1 MANAKYY
8 ILNEALEDCPVCVPG
23 EMYCAGVQLA
33 KGYWRDEE
41 KTNANFITHPR
52 TGDRIYRTGDLGRYL
67 PDGNIE
73 FLGRVDFQIK
83 IRGYRIEAGE
93 IEAALT
99 QHPAVRSA
107 VITTIGEEHSKEQL
121 VAYIVSKEKLTP
133 AIEELSEFLKKKL
146 PDYMVPSAFIFLDA
160 LPLSANGKVDRRALP
175 TQESLLQKVEVA
187 YVAPQTDIE
196 QIIASVW
203 QELLGVEK
211 VGLNDNFFDLGGNSL
226 LLTKTYSEFKKRLP
240 NGVQSFSLIDL
251 FNYSTIKSLSQHLAQ
266 NGQITAFP
274 PKAAELEQKLNQ
286 GKERL
291 KQRFNKSR
299 LASR

>member
-1 MANAKYY
+1 
-8 ILNEALEDCPVCVPG
+8 
-23 EMYCAGVQLA
+23 
-33 KGYWRDEE
+33 
-41 KTNANFITHPR
+41 
-52 TGDRIYRTGDLGRYL
+52 
-67 PDGNIE
+67 
-73 FLGRVDFQIK
+73 
-83 IRGYRIEAGE
+83 
-93 IEAALT
+93 
-99 QHPAVRSA
+99 
-107 VITTIGEEHSKEQL
+107 
-121 VAYIVSKEKLTP
+121 
-133 AIEELSEFLKKKL
+133 
-146 PDYMVPSAFIFLDA
+146 MVPSAFIFLDA

-211 VGLNDNFFDLGGNSL
+211 VGVNDNFFDLGGNSL

-240 NGVQSFSLIDL
+240 NGIQSFSLIDL

-266 NGQITAFP
+266 KGQITAFSP
-274 PKAAELEQKLNQ
+274 QAAELEQKLNQ

-291 KQRFNKSR
+291 KQRLNKSR

>member
-1 MANAKYY
+1 
-8 ILNEALEDCPVCVPG
+8 
-23 EMYCAGVQLA
+23 
-33 KGYWRDEE
+33 
-41 KTNANFITHPR
+41 
-52 TGDRIYRTGDLGRYL
+52 
-67 PDGNIE
+67 
-73 FLGRVDFQIK
+73 
-83 IRGYRIEAGE
+83 
-93 IEAALT
+93 
-99 QHPAVRSA
+99 VRSA